1 MKKTEFTLVSQ
12 IDGLSLSCL
21 IAEPEDEEPRAVV
34 MLIHGIMEH
43 KGRYSS
49 FMEFLTD
56 NGFACAIC
64 DQRGYGLSVKSADDN
79 GFTYGAGADGVL
91 KDMKQF
97 EDEIIRR
104 YPDKKLFVFGHSM
117 GALIA
122 MAYTKRWSKNLN
134 GVILSGLPADNPAA
148 GAGKAYL
155 KMKKTFKGAHYRD
168 ESVNK
173 LMFKSYCT
181 PFKGETSPYCWMNS
195 DPDKVKEYED
205 DPLCGQ
211 LGTLDGY
218 LSLLDLMTEA
228 YDKKGWDKVSG
239 MLPVLICVGA
249 DDPCAEGEKGA
260 AEGEK
265 FLKSMGLVRTEH
277 VSYEGMRHEIHN
289 EPKAY
294 LPLHD
299 MLVKLIAWM

>member
-1 MKKTEFTLVSQ
+1 MKKTEFLMKSQ
-12 IDGLSLSCL
+12 IDGLDISCL

-43 KGRYSS
+43 KGRYGAL
-49 FMEFLTD
+49 MEFLTD

-91 KDMKQF
+91 RDMKQF
-97 EDEIIRR
+97 EGEIVKR
-104 YPDKKLFVFGHSM
+104 YPTRKLFLLGHSM
-117 GALIA
+117 GSLIG
-122 MAYTKRWSKNLN
+122 MAYTKRWSNDLN
-134 GVILSGLPADNPAA
+134 GVILSGLPAYNAAA

-155 KMKKTFKGAHYRD
+155 KMKKAFKGARYRD

-195 DPDKVKEYED
+195 DPDKVKEYEA

-218 LSLLDLMTEA
+218 MALLDLMTEA
-228 YDKKGWDKVSG
+228 YDKKGWDKVNG
-239 MLPVLICVGA
+239 MLPVLITVGA

-260 AEGEK
+260 AAGEK
-265 FLKSMGLVRTEH
+265 FLKDMGLVRAEH

-289 EPKAY
+289 EPKAH
-294 LPLHD
+294 LPLHQ
-299 MLVKLIAWM
+299 MLVKLIEWM

>member
-1 MKKTEFTLVSQ
+1 MKKTEFSMKSR
-12 IDGLSLSCL
+12 IDDLDISCM

-43 KGRYSS
+43 KGRYLPL
-49 FMEFLTD
+49 MEFLTD

-64 DQRGYGLSVKSADDN
+64 DQRGYGMSVRSADDN

-91 KDMKQF
+91 CDMKQF
-97 EDEIIRR
+97 EGEIVRR
-104 YPDKKLFVFGHSM
+104 YPDKKLFLLGHSM
-117 GALIA
+117 GSLIG
-122 MAYTKRWSKNLN
+122 MAYTKRWSKGLS
-134 GVILSGLPADNPAA
+134 GVILSGLPANNAAA

-155 KMKKTFKGAHYRD
+155 KMKKAFKGAHYRD

-195 DPDKVKEYED
+195 DPVKVKEYED

-218 LSLLDLMTEA
+218 MSLLDLMTEA

-239 MLPVLICVGA
+239 LLPILITVGA

-277 VSYEGMRHEIHN
+277 QSYEGMRHEIHN